1 MTPRY
6 DPTGE
11 TDRLRADM
19 EHAQTKAAVARADA
33 DALVAKLTPLRAVA
47 FAAANLAEQVE
58 CSRVGIPGV
67 CTSEQDTCRETM
79 PGDEGEWCAV
89 CWLEVA
95 LDAWTGVDR

>member
-47 FAAANLAEQVE
+47 FAAGSVLDEFGCLGPEIQ
-58 CSRVGIPGV
+58 
-67 CTSEQDTCRETM
+67 TCREREVA
-79 PGDEGEWCAV
+79 EGEMCAV
-89 CWLEVA
+89 CLLELA
-95 LDAWTGVDR
+95 LEAWTATEARRG